1 VFAVVVGER
10 SLDFL
15 RYVLR
20 YDDSAKT
27 VEFGI
32 GSGPGQLNSGDAVG
46 AVEGY

>member
-1 VFAVVVGER
+1 MPVCTAVVVGER

-27 VEFGI
+27 VESGGI
-32 GSGPGQLNSGDAVG
+32 GSGL
-46 AVEGY
+46 E